1 MSLTRKSCLALA
13 FPLLLGGCSGGGDA
27 PASSTPKPAA
37 SLTPAATATASAVP
51 TVSATPSTD
60 LTPGSGVSPLGG
72 KPLSEAEKEYSNRKL
87 EAKDMGLAGN
97 HAAAIPVFE
106 ELLAK
111 NPEDVEVL
119 FYLVRSHG
127 SLEEAPSKKSKAYG
141 YAEQILKIGPGSREA
156 EKARSYINTANL
168 ELPENFPYKMDTMVS
183 MGNWVFD
190 PGDTFKT
197 SAEIPFHSTIG
208 ARPSPAEQTAL
219 WETEASPATAV
230 GIEKLPKGAEVKVLA
245 VKDFLYSLTSW
256 RKPLKVVKDKFDKSM
271 FDVTA
276 MYVEVTSEGPLKGKK
291 GWIVNHVDRYL
302 ATDGDGWGAWISNRL
317 KVPRES
323 DLAAETPGAKKR

>member
-1 MSLTRKSCLALA
+1 MNLTRQSCLALA
-13 FPLLLGGCSGGGDA
+13 FPILLGGCSGGADA
-27 PASSTPKPAA
+27 PATSTPQPATA
-37 SLTPAATATASAVP
+37 VTPAATASAAP
-51 TVSATPSTD
+51 AAATSPAPSAD
-60 LTPGSGVSPLGG
+60 LTPGTGVSPLGG
-72 KPLSEAEKEYSNRKL
+72 KPLSEAEKEYNNRKL

-106 ELLAK
+106 ELLTK
-111 NPEDVEVL
+111 NPQDIEVL
-119 FYLVRSHG
+119 FYLVRSYG
-127 SLEEAPSKKSKAYG
+127 SMEETPNKKSKAYG
-141 YAEQILKIGPGSREA
+141 YAQEILKIGPGSREA

-168 ELPENFPYKMDTMVS
+168 ELPENFPYKVDTMAS

-190 PGDTFKT
+190 PGDSFKT
-197 SAEIPFHSTIG
+197 SVETPFHSSMG
-208 ARPSPAEQTAL
+208 PRLGGPDQTLL

-230 GIEKLPKGAEVKVLA
+230 GVEKLPKGTELKLLA
-245 VKDFLYSLTSW
+245 VKDFMYSLSSW
-256 RKPLKVVKDKFDKSM
+256 RKPLKVVKDQYDKSM

-323 DLAAETPGAKKR
+323 DLATPAP